1 MLTLENLVQVQHCRV
16 KGRASRAVSQMRY
29 EDLGGCAVTQ
39 ALAWQRVQ
47 MVDER
52 DELLL
57 GDGGEIG
64 IAGRE
69 AAAAL
74 VGVFHRTFPP
84 RRTGVAEPAPRA
96 DAIFQSPKAANSV
109 PRSKVK
115 LCRAK
120 AGKGE
125 NVSMILS
132 MIGLERR
139 LGFLIITV

>member
-74 VGVFHRTFPP
+74 VGVFPP
-84 RRTGVAEPAPRA
+84 HLSATAHWGRRTSSARRCHL
-96 DAIFQSPKAANSV
+96 PK
-109 PRSKVK
+109 P
-115 LCRAK
+115 
-120 AGKGE
+120 
-125 NVSMILS
+125 
-132 MIGLERR
+132 
-139 LGFLIITV
+139 